1 MESLMPEIDPTV
13 LDVLETV
20 SSHYPDVPFLALGQT
35 VFWDEPTKAIW
46 RRLLDLKLPDA
57 VLVAGV
63 HDTDYFAKTTAHV
76 HTTARYAILPHDD
89 GLTHDLWSAA
99 GELSSLFGSESVPKR
114 QMFLEHG
121 VPFDWLARTE
131 EGGRF
136 ALTAALTTAWGWR
149 GIVRTDAHN
158 VVARDIPVSEI
169 AETLLEQLDWGFEVS
184 INCLHDADS
193 HAAATAVA
201 KRVRSWVESFLC
213 DCNRHCRLGDLYQ
226 TLLPRFYELL
236 LGDTPHNLNV
246 TCSSE
251 IFRFNRETYHR
262 DRFHIL
268 DAFLNPQTR
277 LAARAAYDAAVTG
290 SGIYTLSGFDAG
302 AIPFDLVVPEMGRGT
317 IRLLPI
323 GIAAEI
329 GGHEWLVR
337 TPQRITSRETL
348 ADIIE
353 TAFGPQACIVG
364 KAIILADMISAEH
377 IILFNETGSGYTPLT
392 RRMND
397 GFSAAGIHVKTHP
410 IVRLSYN
417 TWDALAIAPQS
428 TEFALPEHLAS
439 TFGAP
444 TIPAR
449 DFSARWRE
457 VIAEQK
463 KFLASSPGIAGVRDL
478 IDLLEVREPGKW
490 SDRRSDYEAALDQLS
505 STAMKSSIMA
515 DRIAEHREE
524 VAVWTQE
531 RYELERRSGE
541 DWRNNV
547 LPLVRQ
553 LGGQEPE
560 SSHARALE
568 NEIERQQAIRANTF
582 EIPIAEARDRIS
594 ATRTMLAEFRRQRR
608 ILERSPEQQQA
619 RATVN
624 RITRETQLARA
635 VMVRNAFQTIDGLD
649 HAHLRPTSWWMPLVD
664 HSGGWFNA
672 MVGGTKA
679 HFEWI
684 STVAE
689 EKLKARR

>member
-1 MESLMPEIDPTV
+1 MPEIDPTV

-20 SSHYPDVPFLALGQT
+20 RSHYPDVPFLALGQT

-99 GELSSLFGSESVPKR
+99 GELSALFGSESVPTR

-169 AETLLEQLDWGFEVS
+169 AETLLEQLDWGFETS
-184 INCLHDADS
+184 MDCLHDDDS
-193 HAAATAVA
+193 RSAGAAVA

-213 DCNRHCRLGDLYQ
+213 DCNRNCRLGDLYQ

-236 LGDTPHNLNV
+236 LGDTPQNL
-246 TCSSE
+246 TTTTSSRL
-251 IFRFNRETYHR
+251 FQFNRESYHR

-268 DAFLNPQTR
+268 DAFLNPATR
-277 LAARAAYDAAVTG
+277 LAARAAYDGAVSG
-290 SGIYTLSGFDAG
+290 SGIYTLSGFGPG

-317 IRLLPI
+317 IRLLPT

-329 GGHEWLVR
+329 GGHEWYAR

-348 ADIIE
+348 ADIVE
-353 TAFGPQACIVG
+353 TAFGPDACIVG
-364 KAIILADMISAEH
+364 KAVILADMIAAEY

-392 RRMND
+392 KRMND
-397 GFSAAGIHVKTHP
+397 AFTEAGIPVKTYP

-417 TWDALAIAPQS
+417 TWDALAVAPETTKLQ
-428 TEFALPEHLAS
+428 LPEHLAS

-444 TIPAR
+444 TIAAR
-449 DFSARWRE
+449 DFSARWRA
-457 VIAEQK
+457 VCGEQRA
-463 KFLASSPGIAGVRDL
+463 FMASSPGIASVREL
-478 IDLLEVREPGKW
+478 IAFLESREPGKW
-490 SDRRSDYEAALDQLS
+490 SDRRGVYEAALDQLAT
-505 STAMKSSIMA
+505 TAMKSEIMA
-515 DRIAEHREE
+515 DRIAEHRNEI
-524 VAVWTQE
+524 AVWTQE
-531 RYELERRSGE
+531 RHELERRSGE

-553 LGGQEPE
+553 LAAVEPG
-560 SSHARALE
+560 SAQARALE
-568 NEIERQQAIRANTF
+568 DQIERQQAIRATAF
-582 EIPIAEARDRIS
+582 EVPVAEARDRIV

-608 ILERSPEQQQA
+608 ILERSREQRMA
-619 RATVN
+619 RETI
-624 RITRETQLARA
+624 RQITRETQMARA
-635 VMVRNAFQTIDGLD
+635 ILVRNAFQTVEGLE
-649 HAHLRPTSWWMPLVD
+649 HTHLRPTAWWLPLVD
-664 HSGGWFNA
+664 HSGAWFNA
-672 MVGGTKA
+672 MVDGTKA

-684 STVAE
+684 STAAE
-689 EKLKARR
+689 NAIRTSA